1 MLKFKTSA
9 ILTFILCALLLGSC
23 TSESENSNNA
33 APPSTKRIEPQTPK
47 ANDNAEELGTLVK
60 LPFEP
65 AEVAWR
71 ETPNGLIAVLLY
83 SPETA
88 KKLADAAA
96 KIKEPEAASVEVEEW
111 FPAELTA
118 KRDMGAGSTLT
129 GKAYSAQDILQDPF
143 TSGRLVHLDDTDYFV
158 LDLKKN

>member
-23 TSESENSNNA
+23 ASEGENSNNA
-33 APPSTKRIEPQTPK
+33 AQPSTKRIEPQAPK

-83 SPETA
+83 SPEIA

-96 KIKEPEAASVEVEEW
+96 KIKEPEVASVEVEEW
-111 FPAELTA
+111 FRPSRLQNVIWERIDTY
-118 KRDMGAGSTLT
+118 
-129 GKAYSAQDILQDPF
+129 GKGILHKIFCKDPF
-143 TSGRLVHLDDTDYFV
+143 TSGQIGTP
-158 LDLKKN
+158 